1 MANVEKPNDCSGFPV
16 VDLNSCFSNGFNN
29 EKQEIEME
37 TDDSPILLMSSSAS
51 RENSNTFSV
60 IQRTP
65 DGKIITTNNNMNS
78 KINKQLDKLPEN
90 LRLNGRTPSGK
101 LRSFVCEVCTRAF
114 ARQEHLKRHYRSHT
128 NEKPYPCGLCNRC
141 FTRRDLLIRHAQ
153 KIHSGNL
160 GETISHTKKVS
171 RTITKAR
178 KNSASSVKFQTP
190 TYGTPDNG
198 NFLNRTT
205 ANTRRKASPEANVK
219 RKYLKKLTR
228 RASFS
233 AQSAS
238 SYALPDQ
245 SSLEQHPK
253 DRVKFSTPELVP
265 LDLKNPELD
274 SSFDLN
280 MNLDLNLNLDSNFNI
295 ALNRSDSSGS
305 TMNLDYK
312 LPESANNY
320 TYSSGSPTR
329 AYVGA
334 NTNSKNASFSDAD
347 LLSSSYWIKA
357 YNDHLFSVSES
368 DETSPMNSELNDTK
382 LIVPDFK
389 STIHHLKDSRSSS
402 WTVAIDNNSNNNKVS
417 DNQPDFVDFQELL
430 DNDTLGNDLL
440 ETTAVLKEF
449 ELLHDDSV
457 SATATS
463 NEIDLSHLNLSN
475 SPISPHKLIYKNK
488 EGTNDDMLISFGLDH
503 PSNRED
509 DLDKLCNMTRDVQA
523 IFSQYLKGEESKR
536 SLEDFLSTSNRKEKP
551 DSGNYTFYGL
561 DCLTLSKISRALPA
575 STVNNNQPS
584 HSIESKLF
592 NEPMRNMCIKVLRY
606 YEKFSHDSSESVMDS
621 NPNLLSKE
629 LLMPAVS
636 ELNEYLDLFKN
647 NFLPHFPI
655 IHPSLLDLDL
665 DSLQRYT
672 NEDGYDDAENA
683 QLFDRLSQGTDKEY
697 DYEHY
702 QILSISKIVCL
713 PLFMATFGSLH
724 KFGYKSQTIE
734 LYEMSRRILHS
745 FLETK
750 RRCRSTTV
758 NDSYQNIWL
767 MQSLILSFMFALVAD
782 YLEKIDSSLMKRQ
795 LSALC
800 STIRS
805 NCLPTISANSEKS
818 INNNNEPL
826 TFGSPLQYIIFESKI
841 RCTLMAY
848 DFCQFLKCFF
858 HIKFDLSIKE
868 KDVETIYI
876 PDNESKWA
884 SESIICN
891 GHVVQKQNF
900 YDFRNFYYS
909 FTYGHLHSIP
919 EFLGSS
925 MIYYEY
931 DLRKGT
937 KSHVFLDRI
946 DTKRLERS
954 LDTSSYGNDNMAAT
968 NKNIAILIDDTII
981 LKNNLMSMRFIKQI
995 DRSFTEKVRKG
1006 QIAKI
1011 YDSFLNSA
1019 RLNFL
1024 KNYSVEVLCEFLV
1037 ALNFS
1042 IRNISSLYVEEESD
1056 CSQRMNSPELPR
1068 IHLNN
1073 QALSVFNLQGY
1084 YYCFILIIKFL
1095 LDFEATP
1102 NFKLLR
1108 IFIELRSLAN
1118 SILLPTLSRLY
1129 PQEFS
1134 GFPDVVFMQQF
1145 INKDNGMLVP
1155 GLSANEH
1162 HNGASAAVKTKL
1174 AKKINVEGLAMFI
1187 NEILVNSFN
1196 DTSFLNMEDPIRNEF
1211 SFDNGDRAVTDLPR
1225 SAHFLSDT
1233 GLEGINFSG
1242 LNDSHQT
1249 VSTLNLLRYGENHSS
1264 KHKNGGKGQGFAE
1277 KYQLSLKYVTIA
1289 KLFFTNVKE
1298 NYIHCHMLDKM
1309 ASDFHTLENHLKGNS

>member
-1 MANVEKPNDCSGFPV
+1 MTNIEKSKNCSGFPV
-16 VDLNSCFSNGFNN
+16 VDLNSCFASNFSNI
-29 EKQEIEME
+29 KQETELE
-37 TDDSPILLMSSSAS
+37 TDDSPILLMSSFTS

-160 GETISHTKKVS
+160 GETITHNKKSS
-171 RTITKAR
+171 RTITKTR
-178 KNSASSVKFQTP
+178 KNSATSVKFQTSN
-190 TYGTPDNG
+190 YETPDNG
-198 NFLNRTT
+198 NFLNSTT
-205 ANTRRKASPEANVK
+205 NNAKRKVSPGAIAK

-238 SYALPDQ
+238 SYALPNQ
-245 SSLEQHPK
+245 SEVEQHPK

-265 LDLKNPELD
+265 LDLKTPELD
-274 SSFDLN
+274 STF
-280 MNLDLNLNLDSNFNI
+280 DLNLNLDLGLSLDSNFNM
-295 ALNRSDSSGS
+295 ALNHSDSSGS
-305 TMNLDYK
+305 TMNFDYR
-312 LPESANNY
+312 LPEAANNY
-320 TYSSGSPTR
+320 TYSSGSPTTV
-329 AYVGA
+329 YVD
-334 NTNSKNASFSDAD
+334 NNSNSKNATFNDAD

-368 DETSPMNSELNDTK
+368 DETSPINFESRDNK
-382 LIVPDFK
+382 LIVPGLQ
-389 STIHHLKDSRSSS
+389 STVNQWKDSRSSS
-402 WTVAIDNNSNNNKVS
+402 WTVAADNHKDFNNTS
-417 DNQPDFVDFQELL
+417 DFVDFQ
-430 DNDTLGNDLL
+430 DLL
-440 ETTAVLKEF
+440 KSDTSVKDSLETAEILKEF
-449 ELLHDDSV
+449 DILHDDSV

-463 NEIDLSHLNLSN
+463 NDIGLSHLNLSN
-475 SPISPHKLIYKNK
+475 SPISPHKLVCKNK
-488 EGTNDDMLISFGLDH
+488 EGSNDNALISFEFSQPPH
-503 PSNRED
+503 RED
-509 DLDKLCNMTRDVQA
+509 DLDKLCNMTKDVQA
-523 IFSQYLKGEESKR
+523 IFSQYMKGEESKR
-536 SLEDFLSTSNRKEKP
+536 SLDDFLSTSNDKENT
-551 DSGNYTFYGL
+551 DSANYTFYGL
-561 DCLTLSKISRALPA
+561 DCLTLSKISRALP
-575 STVNNNQPS
+575 SPNVNNAQPS
-584 HSIESKLF
+584 HSPESKLF
-592 NEPMRNMCIKVLRY
+592 NKSMRDMCTKVLKY
-606 YEKFSHDSSESVMDS
+606 YIKFNHDSSGSSMNS

-629 LLMPAVS
+629 LLMPTTT

-655 IHPSLLDLDL
+655 IHPSLLEL
-665 DSLQRYT
+665 DSDNLQRYT
-672 NEDGYDDAENA
+672 NEDGYGDIENLE
-683 QLFDRLSQGTDKEY
+683 LFDRLSQGTDK
-697 DYEHY
+697 DYNYKHY
-702 QILSISKIVCL
+702 EILSISKIVCL

-734 LYEMSRRILHS
+734 LYEMSRRVLHA

-750 RRCRSTTV
+750 RICRGTVV
-758 NDSYQNIWL
+758 NDNHQNIWL

-805 NCLPTISANSEKS
+805 NCLPTISANSNNS

-826 TFGSPLQYIIFESKI
+826 TFGSSLQYIIFESKI

-868 KDVETIYI
+868 NDVETIYI
-876 PDNESKWA
+876 PDNESKWT
-884 SESIICN
+884 SESIMSN
-891 GHVVQKQNF
+891 KHPVQKQNF

-946 DTKRLERS
+946 DTKKLERS
-954 LDTSSYGNDNMAAT
+954 LDTSSYSNDNMAT
-968 NKNIAILIDDTII
+968 TSKNVSILVDDTII

-995 DRSFTEKVRKG
+995 DSSFTEKVRKG
-1006 QIAKI
+1006 QITKI
-1011 YDSFLNSA
+1011 YDSFLNSQK
-1019 RLNFL
+1019 LNFL
-1024 KNYSVEVLCEFLV
+1024 KNYSIEVLCEFLV

-1042 IRNISSLYVEEESD
+1042 IRNISSLYIGGD
-1056 CSQRMNSPELPR
+1056 TNDGYQGTNSLKEPN

-1084 YYCFILIIKFL
+1084 YYSFILIIKFI

-1118 SILLPTLSRLY
+1118 SILLPKLSKLY

-1134 GFPDVVFMQQF
+1134 GFPDVVLMQQLIRKENVVRVPDSS
-1145 INKDNGMLVP
+1145 INGQDSSAFA
-1155 GLSANEH
+1155 GLKA
-1162 HNGASAAVKTKL
+1162 KL
-1174 AKKINVEGLAMFI
+1174 TKKINVEGLETFI

-1196 DTSFLNMEDPIRNEF
+1196 DTSFLNMEDPIRNDF
-1211 SFDNGDRAVTDLPR
+1211 SFDSGGR
-1225 SAHFLSDT
+1225 SIRDMTHPASFLLNTNLESD
-1233 GLEGINFSG
+1233 NFNG
-1242 LNDSHQT
+1242 LNDPHQT
-1249 VSTLNLLRYGENHSS
+1249 ISTLNLLRYGEHCSSNHR
-1264 KHKNGGKGQGFAE
+1264 KVGKEQGFAE

-1309 ASDFHTLENHLKGNS
+1309 AGDFRTLEDYLKEMS

>member
-1 MANVEKPNDCSGFPV
+1 MAIIEKPNVCSGFQV
-16 VDLNSCFSNGFNN
+16 VDLNSCFAGDFSDI
-29 EKQEIEME
+29 KQETEIG

-114 ARQEHLKRHYRSHT
+114 ARQEHLKRHHRSHT

-160 GETISHTKKVS
+160 GETISQGRRSS
-171 RTITKAR
+171 RTITKTR

-190 TYGTPDNG
+190 NYGTPDDG
-198 NFLNRTT
+198 NFSNRATT
-205 ANTRRKASPEANVK
+205 ATTTNATRKTSPSAIEK

-245 SSLEQHPK
+245 SEVEQHPK

-265 LDLKNPELD
+265 LDLRTPELNSTVD
-274 SSFDLN
+274 F
-280 MNLDLNLNLDSNFNI
+280 NLNVDLGLSLDSNFNM
-295 ALNRSDSSGS
+295 ALNHSDSSGS

-312 LPESANNY
+312 LPEAAKNY
-320 TYSSGSPTR
+320 TYSSGSPTT
-329 AYVGA
+329 AYIGTHS
-334 NTNSKNASFSDAD
+334 NLKNASFNDAD

-368 DETSPMNSELNDTK
+368 DETSPMNSESTDNK
-382 LIVPDFK
+382 LMVPGLK
-389 STIHHLKDSRSSS
+389 SAINQWSDSRSSS
-402 WTVAIDNNSNNNKVS
+402 WTAAVDNSKGSTNNT
-417 DNQPDFVDFQELL
+417 DFVDFQDLL
-430 DNDTLGNDLL
+430 RNDTLGIDSLQ
-440 ETTAVLKEF
+440 TSAILKGF
-449 ELLHDDSV
+449 DILHDDSV

-463 NEIDLSHLNLSN
+463 NEIGLSHLNLSN
-475 SPISPHKLIYKNK
+475 SPISPHRLVYKNK
-488 EGTNDDMLISFGLDH
+488 EGSNDNVMVSFELDQ
-503 PSNRED
+503 PSHRED
-509 DLDKLCNMTRDVQA
+509 DLDKLCNMTKDVQT
-523 IFSQYLKGEESKR
+523 IFDKYMKGEESKR
-536 SLEDFLSTSNRKEKP
+536 SLNDFLSTSNGKENP

-561 DCLTLSKISRALPA
+561 DCLTLSRISRALPVSNINHDLQTSRPPE
-575 STVNNNQPS
+575 ST
-584 HSIESKLF
+584 LF
-592 NEPMRNMCIKVLRY
+592 NESLRNMCVKVLKY
-606 YEKFSHDSSESVMDS
+606 YTKLNHDANGNSMDS

-629 LLMPAVS
+629 LLMPTTT

-665 DSLQRYT
+665 DNLQRYT
-672 NEDGYDDAENA
+672 NEDGYDDIENV
-683 QLFDRLSQGTDKEY
+683 QLFDRLSQGTDKDY

-702 QILSISKIVCL
+702 RILSISKIVCL

-734 LYEMSRRILHS
+734 LYEMSRRVLHA

-750 RRCRSTTV
+750 RLCRSTAV
-758 NDSYQNIWL
+758 NDNHQNIWL

-782 YLEKIDSSLMKRQ
+782 YLETIDSSLMKRQ

-818 INNNNEPL
+818 INSNNEPL
-826 TFGSPLQYIIFESKI
+826 TFGSSLQYIIFESKI

-858 HIKFDLSIKE
+858 HIKFELSIKGN
-868 KDVETIYI
+868 DIDSIYI
-876 PDNESKWA
+876 PDNESKWS
-884 SESIICN
+884 SESIIS
-891 GHVVQKQNF
+891 GRHTVQKQNF

-919 EFLGSS
+919 ESLGSS

-946 DTKRLERS
+946 DTKRLEKS
-954 LDTSSYGNDNMAAT
+954 LDTSSYSNDNVGT
-968 NKNIAILIDDTII
+968 TSNSIPILIDDTII

-1006 QIAKI
+1006 QITKI
-1011 YDSFLNSA
+1011 YDSFLDS
-1019 RLNFL
+1019 RKLNFL
-1024 KNYSVEVLCEFLV
+1024 KNYSVEILCEFLV

-1042 IRNISSLYVEEESD
+1042 IRNISALYIEEGSSD
-1056 CSQRMNSPELPR
+1056 ARQGLLEEPR
-1068 IHLNN
+1068 IYLNK

-1084 YYCFILIIKFL
+1084 YYSFILIIKFL

-1118 SILLPTLSRLY
+1118 STLLPKLSKLY
-1129 PQEFS
+1129 PQDFS
-1134 GFPDVVFMQQF
+1134 GFSDVVLMQQV
-1145 INKDNGMLVP
+1145 INNTNGVNGPDSSM
-1155 GLSANEH
+1155 NERYS
-1162 HNGASAAVKTKL
+1162 GAFAVVNSKL
-1174 AKKINVEGLAMFI
+1174 AKRINVEGLEMFI

-1196 DTSFLNMEDPIRNEF
+1196 DTSFLNMEDPIPNEF
-1211 SFDNGDRAVTDLPR
+1211 SFDTGER
-1225 SAHFLSDT
+1225 SVIDATHPPHFPLNS
-1233 GLEGINFSG
+1233 GIEGINVSG

-1249 VSTLNLLRYGENHSS
+1249 VSTLNLLRYGEHHLSDHT
-1264 KHKNGGKGQGFAE
+1264 KGEKGQGFAE

-1289 KLFFTNVKE
+1289 RLFFTNVKE

-1309 ASDFHTLENHLKGNS
+1309 AGDFRTLEDYLKEVR

>member
-1 MANVEKPNDCSGFPV
+1 MANIEKPNNNTGFPGF
-16 VDLNSCFSNGFNN
+16 DLNSYFANDFNN
-29 EKQEIEME
+29 IKQETEMEME
-37 TDDSPILLMSSSAS
+37 TDNSPDLPMSSSAS

-160 GETISHTKKVS
+160 GETISQNKKSS
-171 RTITKAR
+171 RTIIKTR

-190 TYGTPDNG
+190 NYGTSDN
-198 NFLNRTT
+198 LNTLNCA
-205 ANTRRKASPEANVK
+205 ANTRRKANPSALAK

-238 SYALPDQ
+238 SYAVSNQSEVDQ
-245 SSLEQHPK
+245 HHPK
-253 DRVKFSTPELVP
+253 DRVQFSTPELVP
-265 LDLKNPELD
+265 LDLKNPDLD
-274 SSFDLN
+274 STFDA
-280 MNLDLNLNLDSNFNI
+280 NLNLDLGLNLNSGVNM
-295 ALNRSDSSGS
+295 ALNHSDSSAS
-305 TMNLDYK
+305 TMNLDYR

-320 TYSSGSPTR
+320 TYSSSSPTA
-329 AYVGA
+329 AYVGT
-334 NTNSKNASFSDAD
+334 NSNSKNDFFNDAN
-347 LLSSSYWIKA
+347 LLSSSYWIKS

-368 DETSPMNSELNDTK
+368 DETSPMNSESNDSK
-382 LIVPDFK
+382 LIIPGLK
-389 STIHHLKDSRSSS
+389 STLNQWNDSRSSS
-402 WTVAIDNNSNNNKVS
+402 WTAALDHNKDSINTTDFIDFH
-417 DNQPDFVDFQELL
+417 DLL
-430 DNDTLGNDLL
+430 KTDTLGSDPLKA
-440 ETTAVLKEF
+440 TAILDEF
-449 ELLHDDSV
+449 DILHDDSV

-463 NEIDLSHLNLSN
+463 NEIGLSHLNSSN
-475 SPISPHKLIYKNK
+475 SPISPHKLIQKNR
-488 EGTNDDMLISFGLDH
+488 EGSNDDVLVSFQFGQ
-503 PSNRED
+503 PSHRED
-509 DLDKLCNMTRDVQA
+509 DLDKLCNMTKDVQA
-523 IFSQYLKGEESKR
+523 IFNQYMKGEESKR
-536 SLEDFLSTSNRKEKP
+536 SLDDCLGTPDGKENS

-561 DCLTLSKISRALPA
+561 DCLTLSKISRALPVPN
-575 STVNNNQPS
+575 VNDEQSS
-584 HSIESKLF
+584 HSPESKLF
-592 NEPMRNMCIKVLRY
+592 NEPSRNMCTEVLKY
-606 YEKFSHDSSESVMDS
+606 YTKLNHDSNGTPLDS
-621 NPNLLSKE
+621 NSNLLSKE
-629 LLMPAVS
+629 LIMPTTT

-647 NFLPHFPI
+647 NFLLHFPI

-665 DSLQRYT
+665 KNLQQYT
-672 NEDGYDDAENA
+672 NEGEYTDIENA
-683 QLFDRLSQGTDKEY
+683 QFDQGTDK
-697 DYEHY
+697 DYNFKHY

-734 LYEMSRRILHS
+734 LYEMSRRVLHT

-750 RRCRSTTV
+750 RLCRNKAMSE
-758 NDSYQNIWL
+758 NHQNIWL

-805 NCLPTISANSEKS
+805 NCLPTISANSENS
-818 INNNNEPL
+818 FNNNNEPL
-826 TFGSPLQYIIFESKI
+826 TFGSSLQYIIFESKI

-848 DFCQFLKCFF
+848 NFCQFLKCFF

-868 KDVETIYI
+868 SDVETIYI
-876 PDNESKWA
+876 PDNESKWT
-884 SESIICN
+884 SESILFDK
-891 GHVVQKQNF
+891 HVVQKENLH
-900 YDFRNFYYS
+900 DFRNFYYS
-909 FTYGHLHSIP
+909 FTYGHLLSIP

-931 DLRKGT
+931 DLKKGT

-954 LDTSSYGNDNMAAT
+954 LDISSYNIDNGMTT
-968 NKNIAILIDDTII
+968 NNKDNTILVDDTII

-1006 QIAKI
+1006 QITKI
-1011 YDSFLNSA
+1011 FDSFLNSKK
-1019 RLNFL
+1019 LNFL
-1024 KNYSVEVLCEFLV
+1024 KDSSIEVLCEFLV

-1042 IRNISSLYVEEESD
+1042 IRNIAYLYIEEDTSLD
-1056 CSQRMNSPELPR
+1056 HQGTNSLEKPG
-1068 IHLNN
+1068 ICLNK
-1073 QALSVFNLQGY
+1073 QALSVFNLQGFY
-1084 YYCFILIIKFL
+1084 YSFILIIKFL

-1118 SILLPTLSRLY
+1118 SIMLPKLSKLY
-1129 PQEFS
+1129 PREFS
-1134 GFPDVVFMQQF
+1134 GFPDVVLMQQLL
-1145 INKDNGMLVP
+1145 NKENHFRGPDLSRSERTNSSFT
-1155 GLSANEH
+1155 GLKA
-1162 HNGASAAVKTKL
+1162 KL
-1174 AKKINVEGLAMFI
+1174 NKKINVEGLELFI

-1196 DTSFLNMEDPIRNEF
+1196 DTSFLNMEDSIRNEF
-1211 SFDNGDRAVTDLPR
+1211 SFDNQERPVLDMTHP
-1225 SAHFLSDT
+1225 AHFLSNSN
-1233 GLEGINFSG
+1233 LENVNCNG

-1249 VSTLNLLRYGENHSS
+1249 ISTLNLLRYGEHDSS
-1264 KHKNGGKGQGFAE
+1264 SHKNGVKGQGFAE
-1277 KYQLSLKYVTIA
+1277 KYQLSSKYVTIA
-1289 KLFFTNVKE
+1289 KLFFTNVKQ

-1309 ASDFHTLENHLKGNS
+1309 AGDFHTLEEYIKEVS